1 MARTQSVSDDQI
13 LAAARSVFER
23 RGLHDFT
30 LTDVA
35 AEVGLSRA
43 AVILRFD
50 STHALK
56 VLLMTKLV
64 EEFSRALDVLPKSPS
79 GDNLLE
85 LAAFI
90 GRHAVNRG
98 SLPAFFANY
107 AANMEDSDLA
117 TLEKKRGEALH
128 AAILRVM
135 PATRIGHAAAA
146 TAFSAHLTGTIM
158 NWVAVEETDSQAFFV
173 QRTRDWLRLAG
184 IPFKN
189 H

>member
-1 MARTQSVSDDQI
+1 MARTQSVSDGEI
-13 LAAARSVFER
+13 LAAARNVFER
-23 RGLHDFT
+23 RGLHGFT

-56 VLLMTKLV
+56 VVLMTRLV
-64 EEFSRALDVLPKSPS
+64 EEFALALDSLPKSPG
-79 GDNLLE
+79 GDNLLVI
-85 LAAFI
+85 AAFI
-90 GRHAVNRG
+90 GRHATNRG
-98 SLPAFFANY
+98 ALPAFFANY
-107 AANMEDSDLA
+107 AANMEDPDLA
-117 TLEKKRGEALH
+117 NLEKKRGEALH

-135 PATRIGHAAAA
+135 PPTRLDRKSAAI
-146 TAFSAHLTGTIM
+146 AFGAHLTGTIM
-158 NWVAVEETDSQAFFV
+158 NWVAVEETDSEAFIV

-184 IPFKN
+184 ISFKD